1 MFTFKHYRMKAL
13 QTTFFGFLMLALVGM
28 FSNCSTPMQ
37 GTKVKEPF
45 SSSKYESNNRWFRAV
60 GKGLSVKDNVAKG
73 KADIEAKREL
83 AQQVQTT
90 VKVVTDQF
98 LADTQT
104 ANGSEINDKF
114 QTLIREVTNTE
125 IGDLRKI
132 GEEKYFD
139 GENYTVYIAYEIK
152 KNAML
157 RFLKKKAKTDAK
169 IDKVTADKMAEILD
183 REIERLESE
192 EGED

>member
-1 MFTFKHYRMKAL
+1 MKAL
-13 QTTFFGFLMLALVGM
+13 QTTFFGFLILALVGM
-28 FSNCSTPMQ
+28 FSNCSAPMQ

-60 GKGLSVKDNVAKG
+60 GKGVSVKDNVAKG

-104 ANGSEINDKF
+104 ENGSEINDKF

>member
-1 MFTFKHYRMKAL
+1 MKLNFNIWTLAL
-13 QTTFFGFLMLALVGM
+13 PLVFLMA
-28 FSNCSTPMQ
+28 SCAQSPM
-37 GTKVKEPF
+37 GEKVKEPF
-45 SSSKYESNNRWFRAV
+45 SGNKYESNNRYFRAV
-60 GKGLSVKDNVAKG
+60 GKGQSSRDNIAEG

-90 VKVVTDQF
+90 MRVVTDQY

-104 ANGSEINDKF
+104 DNGSEINDKF

-132 GEEKYFD
+132 GQEKYLK
-139 GENYTVYIAYEIK
+139 EETYTVYVAYEIK

-157 RFLKKKAKTDAK
+157 RFLKKKAKADAK
-169 IDKVTADKMAEILD
+169 IDKVSAEAIDAILD
-183 REIERLESE
+183 REIERLEAMDGDE
-192 EGED
+192 

>member
-1 MFTFKHYRMKAL
+1 MKAL

-60 GKGLSVKDNVAKG
+60 GKGVSVKDNVAKG

>member
-1 MFTFKHYRMKAL
+1 MNMR
-13 QTTFFGFLMLALVGM
+13 FLLLALPAAMMLVQCG
-28 FSNCSTPMQ
+28 NKEL
-37 GTKVKEPF
+37 GDKVKEPF
-45 SSSKYESNNRWFRAV
+45 SGNAYESNNRFFRAV
-60 GKGLSVKDNVAKG
+60 GKGSSTNDNVAKS

-90 VKVVTDQF
+90 IKVVTDQY

-104 ANGSEINDKF
+104 ANASEINDKF

-132 GEEKYFD
+132 GEEKYIKED
-139 GENYTVYIAYEIK
+139 TYTVFIAYEIK

-157 RFLKKKAKTDAK
+157 RFMKKKARADAK
-169 IDKVTADKMAEILD
+169 IDKLTLEAMEKILD
-183 REIERLESE
+183 EEIARLDELDKE
-192 EGED
+192 